1 MKYYLI
7 TSILTGPGIIIA
19 LPLQFFR
26 YHTLRYRFD
35 DEGIAMSWG
44 ILFRRE
50 IYLTYRRIQDIHVTR
65 GILQRWLGIATISV
79 QTAAGSSGADMQI
92 EGIREYDALRDFLYR
107 KMRGAHAHEHPQA
120 LAAGAAQGGG
130 PQDGGGAQGGAGLHA
145 GAPAV
150 PGASDEALALLR
162 QIRDELQRMRAAKGG
177 AQ

>member
-7 TSILTGPGIIIA
+7 TSILTGPGIILA

-107 KMRGAHAHEHPQA
+107 KMRGAHAHEHPHEA
-120 LAAGAAQGGG
+120 AAGQAVGSGAAV
-130 PQDGGGAQGGAGLHA
+130 GGGALQP
-145 GAPAV
+145 GAPPV

>member
-92 EGIREYDALRDFLYR
+92 EGIKEYDALRDFLYR

-120 LAAGAAQGGG
+120 GAAAPAGGGSAAQGGG
-130 PQDGGGAQGGAGLHA
+130 TLQPGVPL
-145 GAPAV
+145 V
-150 PGASDEALALLR
+150 PGPSDEALALLR

>member
-120 LAAGAAQGGG
+120 LAAGAAQE
-130 PQDGGGAQGGAGLHA
+130 GAGLHA